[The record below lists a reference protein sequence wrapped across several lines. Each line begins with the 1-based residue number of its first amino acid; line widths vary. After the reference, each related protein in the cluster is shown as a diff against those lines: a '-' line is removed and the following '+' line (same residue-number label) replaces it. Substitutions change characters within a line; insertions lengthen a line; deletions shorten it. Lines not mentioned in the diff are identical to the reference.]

1 MEEITNITNLG
12 FAAYLIMIG
21 HKLVDA
27 PYRDER
33 NQFIFKINIEE
44 SQIKELFYR
53 YSQSKFSKFDSIVIS
68 LKRML
73 PARR

>member
-12 FAAYLIMIG
+12 FAAYLIMMG